1 MKTATAKPMSWIS
14 HLEDLRRMIIV
25 SVIALLVATIACF
38 FYSDQLLALLKKP
51 ISDMDIELVFI
62 SVGEGFF
69 AKIKISLYAGFVLS
83 FPIIAWQIWR
93 FVLPALY
100 PHERRYAMVL
110 VPVTVLLF
118 ISGVVFAFFTVF
130 PIAIKFLLTVAGG
143 LEPMITIGYYL
154 SFCMAFLL
162 PFGIVF
168 EMPVATMFL
177 TRIGLITPQ
186 LMASKRK
193 YAILVIFI
201 LAAVLTPGPDPVS
214 QLLMATPMYL
224 LYEVSIIVSRFV
236 KAKKKKAEDQAEAEF
251 EAETAETGIDNDKTK
266 Q

>member
-1 MKTATAKPMSWIS
+1 MATAGKPMSWIA
-14 HLEDLRRMIIV
+14 HLEDLRRVIIV
-25 SVIALLVATIACF
+25 SVIALLVATVASY
-38 FYSDQLLALLKKP
+38 FYSDQLLALLQRP
-51 ISDMDIELVFI
+51 ISDLDIDLVFI
-62 SVGEGFF
+62 GVGEGFF
-69 AKIKISLYAGFVLS
+69 AKIKISLYAGFVFS

-93 FVLPALY
+93 FVVPALY

-118 ISGVVFAFFTVF
+118 AGGVVFGYLTVF
-130 PIAIKFLLTVAGG
+130 PLALKFLLTVAGE
-143 LEPMITIGYYL
+143 LEPMISIGYYL

-168 EMPVATMFL
+168 EMPVAAMFL

-193 YAILVIFI
+193 YALLVVFV
-201 LAAVLTPGPDPVS
+201 LGAVLTPGGDPVS
-214 QLLMATPMYL
+214 QLLMAGPMYL

-236 KAKKKKAEDQAEAEF
+236 KAKKKKADDEAEAEF
-251 EAETAETGIDNDKTK
+251 EAEPEIEDETEK
-266 Q
+266 

>member
-1 MKTATAKPMSWIS
+1 MTTAEKPMSWIA

-25 SVIALLVATIACF
+25 SVIALLVATIACY
-38 FYSDQLLALLKKP
+38 FYSDQLLALLQRP
-51 ISDMDIELVFI
+51 ISDLDIKLVFI
-62 SVGEGFF
+62 GVGEGFF
-69 AKIKISLYAGFVLS
+69 AKIKISLYAGFVFS

-93 FVLPALY
+93 FVVPALY
-100 PHERRYAMVL
+100 PQERRYALVL

-130 PIAIKFLLTVAGG
+130 PIAIKFLLTVAGE
-143 LEPMITIGYYL
+143 LEPMISIGYYL

-168 EMPVATMFL
+168 EMPVAAMFL
-177 TRIGLITPQ
+177 TRIGIITPQ
-186 LMASKRK
+186 LMANNRK
-193 YAILVIFI
+193 YALLVMFVVG
-201 LAAVLTPGPDPVS
+201 AVLTPGPDPVS

-236 KAKKKKAEDQAEAEF
+236 KAKKKKADDEAEAEL
-251 EAETAETGIDNDKTK
+251 EAEGEIEDEAD